1 MNIAQSINFPIPSST
16 AGSQAIKSPHSGNIS
31 TDILSSHPQF
41 FYFQISYVVQVV
53 GCHSVKLIFICK
65 LTYKLDFLRQ
75 MVEVFFPSMVPILYG
90 VS

>member
-1 MNIAQSINFPIPSST
+1 M
-16 AGSQAIKSPHSGNIS
+16 
-31 TDILSSHPQF
+31 
-41 FYFQISYVVQVV
+41 QVV